1 MRLILIVSC
10 KLHFMIWSSRLWW
23 PTFISHHPIC
33 YQAKFGFHVATVI
46 ACRAKFK
53 KSYLTQFLLELS
65 YSCSQIEAP
74 DVKYLEKLTSF
85 KIQNILRDINE
96 MVSRGHLLGNNFN
109 TININRS
116 QISFQLTL
124 IDSYHSHLR
133 LK

>member
-53 KSYLTQFLLELS
+53 KSYLTQFWLELS